1 MHLCD
6 ACVSTQHH
14 LRPSVW
20 DVTWLKRKTT
30 WINTK
35 LYAIAGERCVATVIK
50 RSNRRWLA
58 NWWMAAYYGAKNSSA
73 RPLLLCMVT
82 NDHRLLKSHS
92 LLWSDCRRCVL
103 LYVVAGSTG
112 LHAQNFHTANLDVD
126 KWQQQQQQQ
135 RRQEQAKTLTVDG
148 WAIKKVAIHLI
159 LVGLTFHFAIVN
171 VAMLGGVGGA
181 NRFGSSWTC
190 RQCHQHSP
198 VITSLKCT
206 YMFIYVC
213 LWS

>member
-1 MHLCD
+1 
-6 ACVSTQHH
+6 
-14 LRPSVW
+14 
-20 DVTWLKRKTT
+20 
-30 WINTK
+30 
-35 LYAIAGERCVATVIK
+35 
-50 RSNRRWLA
+50 
-58 NWWMAAYYGAKNSSA
+58 MAAYYGAKNSSA

-171 VAMLGGVGGA
+171 VAMLGGWGA
-181 NRFGSSWTC
+181 QIALGVHEPADNAINI
-190 RQCHQHSP
+190 HQWLHRLNVHICLFMYAYVRNFKILCNLNND
-198 VITSLKCT
+198 VISVLAT
-206 YMFIYVC
+206 VC
-213 LWS
+213 EKFPQIVKYKLLIKLA